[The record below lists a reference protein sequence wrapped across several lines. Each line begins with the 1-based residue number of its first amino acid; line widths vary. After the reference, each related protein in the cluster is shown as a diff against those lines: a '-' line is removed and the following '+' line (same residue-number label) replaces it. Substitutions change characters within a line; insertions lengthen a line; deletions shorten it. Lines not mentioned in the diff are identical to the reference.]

1 MAILHPNERNAKKD
15 RTVVHPCVCFICC
28 CVLKE
33 SDIHYHYYSY
43 CKMRCCLL
51 VGTQSGRLKYN
62 KRLLR
67 VSLLAHLILMNMLRL
82 NALIFQN

>member
-1 MAILHPNERNAKKD
+1 MAILHPRERNAKTDK
-15 RTVVHPCVCFICC
+15 TVLHPCVCSTC

-51 VGTQSGRLKYN
+51 VGTKSGRLKYN
-62 KRLLR
+62 KRLFLD
-67 VSLLAHLILMNMLRL
+67 SLLAHLILMNRLRL
-82 NALIFQN
+82 NALIFQI